1 VSGTKRLVRWVLA
14 IGLIAP
20 IACSSGDRP
29 TGNDPDDTAALSDD
43 AVTAPDDGAGS
54 ISPAVSAPAP
64 PPPDEVFETGDYEWR
79 RMPLGAG
86 GFVTGLAATTR
97 SVDAAMYAR
106 TDVGGAY
113 RWDPGTRT
121 WEQLLR
127 SSRLADGSLT
137 PDDYYVLSVAVAP
150 TDPDRVYLAVGND
163 FPPDPSGEPA
173 GRAGRILRSDDGGQ
187 TWQASSQRWFVSGND
202 RYRTTGE
209 RLAVDPADSDRVVF
223 GTQRDG
229 LWVSSDGG
237 AGWSQVPTD
246 AVPTGVDDQPAG
258 EQAGIS
264 FVAFTKNGAND
275 DAASAD
281 LIAGVANVA
290 ILRSGDGAA
299 TWEPVVDLEQGQ
311 VPTSASVHGEA
322 LLFGVSNVAGGT
334 TRLIRWSPTAG
345 AVEIDLPAQIATV
358 NVAIDPADP
367 QSIVVAGDA
376 IRSGELWTTTDGGE
390 SWTTHDVSIEA
401 PEIPWLE
408 ETDLIEYMSVGRLMF
423 DADGSGRLWFGEGMG
438 VWVAE
443 GLDESTVRFRSSAR
457 GIEELVVADLLSPPG
472 GSPIVATADRQG
484 FVLDRDR
491 FPARTL
497 IDERFASGA
506 ALDYS
511 PADPDR
517 LAWVGAESHLAFSP
531 NRSPRGAVSDD
542 GGSTWTEMGGL
553 VPEMFGGEVAVS
565 ATDPDVMVWLPTR
578 YADPN
583 PNPDDPLGAYR
594 SSDGGRSWERAPI
607 DGDDNFHRLFWW
619 LTRRALAA
627 DRVDGAFYLMSDD
640 QDFYV
645 SRDGAQTW
653 QAASHAPPCDPATAC
668 HVFGQL
674 TAVPGRAGEVWA
686 TTGTTGLHYTADAG
700 ATPWT
705 SFPDIVNAQ
714 AMSVGPPL
722 DGSDEPTVYVVG
734 THSDGRTGVLRSS
747 DGAATWSLVATH
759 PADLAAQITVIEA
772 DADVAGRI
780 YVGFAGLGVV
790 VGDPIGT
797 GS

>member
-1 VSGTKRLVRWVLA
+1 
-14 IGLIAP
+14 
-20 IACSSGDRP
+20 
-29 TGNDPDDTAALSDD
+29 
-43 AVTAPDDGAGS
+43 
-54 ISPAVSAPAP
+54 
-64 PPPDEVFETGDYEWR
+64 
-79 RMPLGAG
+79 MPLGAG
-86 GFVTGLAATTR
+86 GFVTGLAATTA

-121 WEQLLR
+121 WEQLIR
-127 SSRLADGSLT
+127 SSRLVGDSLS

-187 TWQASSQRWFVSGND
+187 TWQPSSQRWFVSGND

-209 RLAVDPADSDRVVF
+209 RLAVDPADPDRVVF

-229 LWVSSDGG
+229 LWVSSNGG
-237 AGWSQVPTD
+237 VDWSQVATD
-246 AVPTGVDDQPAG
+246 AVPTGLDDQLTVAQP
-258 EQAGIS
+258 GIS
-264 FVAFTKNGAND
+264 FVAYTRIHSEAV
-275 DAASAD
+275 AASAD
-281 LIAGVANVA
+281 LIVGVANEAV
-290 ILRSGDGAA
+290 LRSNDGAE
-299 TWEPVVDLEQGQ
+299 TWEPVIDLEQGQ
-311 VPTSASVHGEA
+311 VPTSASVYGDT
-322 LLFGVSNVAGGT
+322 LLFGVSNVAEGPTG
-334 TRLIRWSPTAG
+334 LIRWSPTAG
-345 AVEIDLPAQIATV
+345 TVEIDLPASMTTV
-358 NVAIDPADP
+358 NVAADPADP
-367 QSIVVAGDA
+367 QSLVVAGEA
-376 IRSGELWTTTDGGE
+376 IRSGELWTTTDGGD

-401 PEIPWLE
+401 SEIPWLE
-408 ETDLIEYMSVGRLMF
+408 ETDLTEYMSVGKLLF

-438 VWVAE
+438 VWIAE

-472 GSPIVATADRQG
+472 GTPIVATADRQG
-484 FVLDRDR
+484 FVLEPDR
-491 FPARTL
+491 FPTRTL
-497 IDERFASGA
+497 VDERFASGA

-517 LAWVGAESHLAFSP
+517 VAWVGAESHVASSP

-542 GGSTWTEMGGL
+542 GGATWTEMEGL
-553 VPEMFGGEVAVS
+553 VPAMFGGEVAVS

-578 YADPN
+578 YANPF
-583 PNPDDPLGAYR
+583 PNPDDPLGVYR
-594 SSDGGRSWERAPI
+594 SSDGGRSWNRATV

-640 QDFYV
+640 QDFHV
-645 SRDGAQTW
+645 SRDGAETW
-653 QAASHAPPCDPATAC
+653 QAAAHAPPCDPASEC

-674 TAVPGRAGEVWA
+674 AAVPGRPGAVWA
-686 TTGTTGLHYTADAG
+686 TTGTAGLHYTTDAG

-705 SFPDIVNAQ
+705 SFPDVVNAK
-714 AMSVGPPL
+714 AMSIGPPL

-734 THSDGRTGVLRSS
+734 AHSDGRRGVLRSS

-759 PADLAAQITVIEA
+759 PADLAAEITVIAA
-772 DADVAGRI
+772 DADVPGRI

-790 VGDPIGT
+790 VGDPIGA